1 MVIMITDP
9 TDSELRTVIIDI
21 IITSSEFKK

>member
-1 MVIMITDP
+1 MVIVITDP

-21 IITSSEFKK
+21 ITGSEFKKW